1 MKKCIPNLLTSLNL
15 FSGCVATVMAFQG
28 EFFLVVV
35 WVIIAALFDF
45 SDGFSARMLKVYSKI
60 GKELDSLAD
69 MVSFGLAPSVAV
81 YHLLTLKTVIITQN
95 SFVIEYL
102 PYMAFLLAVLSA
114 LRLAKFNVDERQTDS
129 FIGLNTPANALFW
142 VSFCCGLMTDE
153 RVVFTAGLVYT
164 ILVGIVVF
172 SALMV
177 AEIPM
182 FSLKIKSLKP
192 KGNEQRYFL
201 VLFVIALVAFLGVLG
216 ISGGILMYIAL
227 SIMGSRQKS
236 GNKA

>member
-28 EFFLVVV
+28 EFFWVVV

-45 SDGFSARMLKVYSKI
+45 SDGFSARMLKVYSRT

-81 YHLLTLKTVIITQN
+81 FRLLSEKTIIISQN
-95 SFVIEYL
+95 PLVCEYL
-102 PYMAFLLAVLSA
+102 PYLAFLLAIFSA
-114 LRLAKFNVDERQTDS
+114 LRLAKFNVDERQTES

-142 VSFCCGLMTDE
+142 VSFCCGLMTDD
-153 RVVFTAGLVYT
+153 RIIFTSGLVYT
-164 ILVGIVVF
+164 LLVGVIVF
-172 SALMV
+172 SLLMV
-177 AEIPM
+177 SEIPM
-182 FSLKIKSLKP
+182 FSLKIKNLAF

-201 VLFVIALVAFLGVLG
+201 VIFIIGLIAFIGVLG

-227 SIMGSRQKS
+227 SIMGSRHKS
-236 GNKA
+236 ENKA